1 MSQLASSS
9 GIMATDWIEL
19 KVVLEDGEM
28 LCFRQRPYSGLKRL
42 MNLSCD
48 KFGFPRYFLRFGYDG
63 RRIIDDDTPK
73 ELEMEQGD
81 VIGAYMPQCD
91 TDLIIEVAGNP
102 FPGPRPR
109 YSGGDLNG
117 NMWVHKAVLAYKSPV
132 FLTMFQDDPDMK
144 GLNITDLSPT
154 TVRLMLDHIYNVKL
168 GDDDLASAELLRA
181 AAKYE
186 LVELKTACEDVLAN
200 NISMENCAEMML
212 VANKINSSRLRDAC
226 IQFSILNM
234 NRISGKSSQH
244 CSSSTLMLLQSFA
257 RQRPRRSRGKVSTVI
272 STGKDH
278 VDETTGS
285 AGQQPVDDGTY
296 SGDRV
301 LMEMEDAD
309 TKEGA
314 QGTLDDD
321 EEEAGDNGHEG
332 ELDTDQESAEENE
345 DSDDEASD
353 RNERLLI
360 QVCWV
365 TFNLNAFMLMRRFS

>member
-1 MSQLASSS
+1 
-9 GIMATDWIEL
+9 MATNRIGLEVVVQGGEL
-19 KVVLEDGEM
+19 VL
-28 LCFRQRPYSGLKRL
+28 FRQKLNSSLKRL
-42 MNLSCD
+42 KDISRA
-48 KFGFPRYFLRFGYDG
+48 KFGFPRNFLRFSYHG
-63 RRIIDDDTPK
+63 RRINDDETPN

-81 VIGAYMPQCD
+81 VIEAYMPQCS
-91 TDLIIEVAGNP
+91 TNLIIKVAGKS
-102 FPGPRPR
+102 FTGPRP
-109 YSGGDLNG
+109 YYCEGDYND
-117 NMWVHKAVLAYKSPV
+117 NFRVHKEVLAYKSPV
-132 FLTMFQDDPDMK
+132 FSAMFRDSHYMEILDFK
-144 GLNITDLSPT
+144 DLSPA
-154 TVRLMLDHIYNVKL
+154 TVRLMLDHIYNVQL
-168 GDDDLASAELLRA
+168 DEDDLASTELLVA
-181 AAKYE
+181 AAKFE
-186 LVELKTACEDVLAN
+186 LVALKTTCEEVLAN
-200 NISMENCAEMML
+200 NISMENCAEVML

-234 NRISGKSSQH
+234 NKISGKSSQH

-285 AGQQPVDDGTY
+285 AGQQPVDDGTD

-321 EEEAGDNGHEG
+321 EEEAGDNGHEV
-332 ELDTDQESAEENE
+332 DTDQESVEENE
-345 DSDDEASD
+345 DNDDEASD
-353 RNERLLI
+353 RNERLLL